1 MHSWIRQRRD
11 HFWRLVVPT
20 AMTIALTTSDCR
32 SGSDGNRD
40 IRRRVLLVPLNP
52 ISIRSAC
59 SRVSWRRFR
68 DLRAAKPR
76 TPLTSRLP
84 RAIPGILRLFKS
96 PLILGVVTYR
106 ELVDTFWRSIDP
118 TDSGGQFCDRG
129 HSYTTAVFV
138 MDEQQKMAATESK
151 RSAIRSL
158 GSRIVTPVREA
169 STFYPAD
176 EKHQDYYLG
185 TNRVLTRFGVIKQS
199 DAYKRYRKACGRDER
214 VRELWGDQAIF
225 AGDH

>member
-20 AMTIALTTSDCR
+20 AMTIALTTSTAVQAATETAIFAGGCYWCVESDFDQVPGVLETI
-32 SGSDGNRD
+32 SGFTGGETKDPTYKQVTSGNTGHLEAVQITFD
-40 IRRRVLLVPLNP
+40 P
-52 ISIRSAC
+52 
-59 SRVSWRRFR
+59 
-68 DLRAAKPR
+68 
-76 TPLTSRLP
+76 
-84 RAIPGILRLFKS
+84 
-96 PLILGVVTYR
+96 GVVTYR